1 MPGGP
6 AGANAGGGQF
16 PPFGGGFPP
25 GLSGLG
31 GPQQGMGPGSSQGPN
46 VNSMASQAA
55 AAAGLLGIAANAA
68 SQGGPGGP
76 NLAAAAAAL
85 QQLQAAAA
93 AAGLPSNAALL
104 AMSGLPGFAQPNHN
118 PQVSQAAQSQMLPPS
133 QQVSAAAVKHEG
145 DAKAQSGQNSE
156 DHVCVRFGSPILILI
171 YMLRREPAFIHSFM
185 PPRALHCSAS
195 RGQPRRPKC
204 DSVREAARRTRIRQL
219 RLHVRILVRVLF
231 VLFTRTQ

>member
-1 MPGGP
+1 MQQMASIPGGP

-16 PPFGGGFPP
+16 PPFGAGFPS

-31 GPQQGMGPGSSQGPN
+31 GPQQGMGPCSSAGPN
-46 VNSMASQAA
+46 VNSMVSQAA

-104 AMSGLPGFAQPNHN
+104 AMSGLPGFAQPHQN
-118 PQVSQAAQSQMLPPS
+118 PQVSQSSSQMLPPS
-133 QQVSAAAVKHEG
+133 QQLPAAAIKQEG

-156 DHVCVRFGSPILILI
+156 DRVCLCL
-171 YMLRREPAFIHSFM
+171 HSGF
-185 PPRALHCSAS
+185 
-195 RGQPRRPKC
+195 
-204 DSVREAARRTRIRQL
+204 
-219 RLHVRILVRVLF
+219 
-231 VLFTRTQ
+231 